1 MCFLCLFFWVGVVY
15 WGQLKLTQRGIF
27 AMFEI
32 VALTIAIVAGFIA
45 CAGFIYTMWRAVHA
59 VRREDIYQ
67 LESRLEAS
75 RKEDVASR
83 KEDMA
88 RLERARKEDVE
99 RSERGRREDAA
110 RFEKGIADI
119 NTKFDTAIAQINNKF
134 DRYLF
139 GKLDKTADD
148 KTDDADKTAK

>member
-1 MCFLCLFFWVGVVY
+1 
-15 WGQLKLTQRGIF
+15 
-27 AMFEI
+27 MFEI

-75 RKEDVASR
+75 RKEDMAR
-83 KEDMA
+83 FERRQKEDDA
-88 RLERARKEDVE
+88 
-99 RSERGRREDAA
+99 RSERIRREDAA
-110 RFEKGIADI
+110 RFEKGIAAI
-119 NTKFDTAIAQINNKF
+119 NTKF

-139 GKLDKTADD
+139 GKLE
-148 KTDDADKTAK
+148 KTDDFNKDSNKSDKKK